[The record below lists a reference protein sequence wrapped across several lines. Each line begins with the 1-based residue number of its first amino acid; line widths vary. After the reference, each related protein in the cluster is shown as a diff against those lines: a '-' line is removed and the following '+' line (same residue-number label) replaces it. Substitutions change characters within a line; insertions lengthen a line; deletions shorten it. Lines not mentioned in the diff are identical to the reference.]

1 MIFLLLLVSLAAYAQ
16 QPEKKFQGQAPVQP
30 VDTSPRPV
38 QLQYKTTYAFK
49 DIGVYISNEFE
60 GAHLNGI
67 LRKGDTLITWITPEN
82 TPINPSPWYAFKLW
96 ADQPQTVLIKMTYQD
111 AKHRYYPKISLDGEH
126 WSSLDSAQY
135 TEINKGTDD
144 FGAGSLPQYAV
155 MKLEVSKDTLWVAG
169 QELQTSRHVF
179 AWIDSLAAQPFIRFQ
194 DIGQSRLGRPMRC
207 LEINEAKKQDRMML
221 VIGRQHPPEVTGW
234 LAMKSFVE
242 TLAADTRL
250 ARKFRE
256 KYAVYVVPLMNP
268 DGADL
273 GHWRHNAGGVDLNR
287 DWDQFNHPETRAVR
301 DFLVS
306 KTSRSKLYFGIDFHS
321 TWDDIFY
328 TLVMPDRVMPD
339 RDSTATTHTPGLT
352 EKWLRKLE
360 ENIPDYEV
368 NAKGYIAAGGVS
380 KNFLYQEFGAES
392 LVYEVGDNTPRPFVR
407 LKGKVAA
414 EQLMRLLLEDY

>member
-1 MIFLLLLVSLAAYAQ
+1 M
-16 QPEKKFQGQAPVQP
+16 
-30 VDTSPRPV
+30 
-38 QLQYKTTYAFK
+38 
-49 DIGVYISNEFE
+49 
-60 GAHLNGI
+60 
-67 LRKGDTLITWITPEN
+67 
-82 TPINPSPWYAFKLW
+82 
-96 ADQPQTVLIKMTYQD
+96 
-111 AKHRYYPKISLDGEH
+111 
-126 WSSLDSAQY
+126 
-135 TEINKGTDD
+135 
-144 FGAGSLPQYAV
+144 
-155 MKLEVSKDTLWVAG
+155 
-169 QELQTSRHVF
+169 
-179 AWIDSLAAQPFIRFQ
+179 
-194 DIGQSRLGRPMRC
+194 
-207 LEINEAKKQDRMML
+207 
-221 VIGRQHPPEVTGW
+221 
-234 LAMKSFVE
+234 
-242 TLAADTRL
+242 
-250 ARKFRE
+250 
-256 KYAVYVVPLMNP
+256 
-268 DGADL
+268 
-273 GHWRHNAGGVDLNR
+273 
-287 DWDQFNHPETRAVR
+287 R